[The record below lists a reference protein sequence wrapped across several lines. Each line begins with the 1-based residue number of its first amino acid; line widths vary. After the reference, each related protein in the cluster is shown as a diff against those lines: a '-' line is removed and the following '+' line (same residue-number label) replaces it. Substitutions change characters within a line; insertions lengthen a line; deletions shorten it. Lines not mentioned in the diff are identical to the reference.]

1 MNEKDKVRY
10 EKELEASG
18 GKQLLQ
24 KRRLNLERGMSAYFL
39 YLADHRARIKKENPE
54 TGMCEQTK
62 IISGEWR
69 ALTDERRKIY
79 DDKAV
84 KDKERYE
91 K

>member
-10 EKELEASG
+10 EKELEASKAAAKAKAESG
-18 GKQLLQ
+18 APK
-24 KRRLNLERGMSAYFL
+24 RGMSAYFL

-54 TGMCEQTK
+54 MGMCEQTK

-69 ALTDERRKIY
+69 ALTDEKRKIY